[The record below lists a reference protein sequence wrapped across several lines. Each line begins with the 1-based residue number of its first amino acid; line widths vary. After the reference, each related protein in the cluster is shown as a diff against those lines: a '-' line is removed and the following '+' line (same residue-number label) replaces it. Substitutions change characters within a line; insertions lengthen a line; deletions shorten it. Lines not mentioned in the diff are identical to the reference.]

1 LNEKFTPY
9 IFILFFTLIIS
20 GTRAQDLKLSI
31 KTNQDSDQ
39 EVLNHIPFK
48 KELPS
53 KVALENEIDSLFDKL
68 QFRGYLNAKLD
79 TVMATDTLY
88 TAFFSL
94 GEKIKSVKIYYGHIS
109 SSLLSKKDLS
119 LYFKEIT
126 DTYFE
131 IPFSE
136 IQTSMQTLADHFEKK
151 GNSFIRVSLHEI
163 MLINGE
169 ATAQLILEDNQQRT
183 IDKVIVKGYEN
194 FPKSYIL
201 HELRL
206 KTGSLFNKEKLKQA
220 SQAIVNLA
228 FVEELKPPEVLFTPD
243 STLVYLYLKKKR
255 SNQFDGIIGFASKEE
270 SSGLEFNGYLDLAIN
285 NIFNSGET
293 IALYWKNNG
302 NDSQRFF
309 LEAELPYIFNL
320 PLIPKAN
327 FQLYRQDSTYSN
339 VTTHVSLG
347 YSLGPKGKLTALLST
362 EKSNDLTN
370 GTSNGIESYSNLF
383 YGLSY
388 SFKKMGND
396 LIFPIKFQFNMD
408 GMLGSRNSGQLT
420 TSQARFLLRASYLFS
435 INAKN
440 YIFVQNQSG
449 LLNSDTYLTNELFR
463 IGGINNIRGVNEESI
478 FASAYSVF
486 NLEYRF
492 KPNESSYFY
501 SISDFSY
508 AENKIDDQKI
518 NVISLGLGYA
528 FITRAG
534 VLNLSY
540 AIGKFDNTP
549 FTFENSK
556 VHIKIISNF

>member
-1 LNEKFTPY
+1 LNIKFTPY
-9 IFILFFTLIIS
+9 IYILFFILNIC
-20 GTRAQDLKLSI
+20 GAKAQNLKLSI
-31 KTNQDSDQ
+31 KTNQSSDQ
-39 EVLNHIPFK
+39 EVLNQIPFK

-53 KVALENEIDSLFDKL
+53 KVALENELDSLLDKL
-68 QFRGYLNAKLD
+68 EFRGYLNAKLD
-79 TVMATDTLY
+79 TIIASDTAS

-94 GEKIKSVKIYYGHIS
+94 GEKINSIKIYYGHIS
-109 SSLLSKKDLS
+109 SSLLTKKELDL
-119 LYFKEIT
+119 YVKEIT

-136 IQTSMQTLADHFEKK
+136 IQASMQTLADHFEKK
-151 GNSFIRVSLHEI
+151 GNSFVRVSLREFI
-163 MLINGE
+163 LVNAE
-169 ATAQLILEDNQQRT
+169 ATAQLYIEDNQQRT

-206 KTGSLFNKEKLKQA
+206 KTGSVFNKEKLKLA
-220 SQAIVNLA
+220 SQAIVNLP
-228 FVEELKPPEVLFTPD
+228 FVEELKPPEVLFTSD

-270 SSGLEFNGYLDLAIN
+270 SSGLEFNGYLDLTIN

-362 EKSNDLTN
+362 EKSTDLTS

-388 SFKKMGND
+388 SFKKMDND
-396 LIFPIKFQFNMD
+396 LIFPVKFQFNID
-408 GMLGSRNSGQLT
+408 GMLGSRNSEELT
-420 TSQARFLLRASYLFS
+420 TSQARFLFQASYLFS

-440 YIFVQNQSG
+440 YIFTQNQSG
-449 LLNSDTYLTNELFR
+449 ILNSDSYLTNELFR

-528 FITRAG
+528 FTTKAG

-540 AIGKFDNTP
+540 AIGKYNNAP
-549 FTFENSK
+549 FTFGDSK